1 MSEKPFLAA
10 FLAAA
15 HGVHISG
22 AGTKETSYY
31 TSLDNLLDGIGAMLK
46 PKVRCVMQLK
56 SLGAGNPDG
65 GLFTADQFDR
75 KTEAPKNIAAP
86 GRGVLEVKA
95 PGEAVDFT
103 AASVQVAKYWDR
115 YRLVLV
121 TNLRDWLLIGERAGE
136 RVALERYTLA
146 DTEAAFWSL
155 AAHPLKAQQEQGR
168 AFADFVARGML
179 QLAPLR
185 EPKDLA
191 WLLASY
197 AREAAHRVEKAT
209 PTAQKQLDVLRQSLE
224 SALGVDF
231 DAKDGQH
238 FFRST
243 LVQTLFYGVFAAWVL
258 RHQGNASGSFD
269 WRTAAY
275 DLNVPMISALFEQ
288 LSQPTKL
295 KALDL
300 TVVLDW
306 AADALN
312 RVDQPTFFKKFEA
325 RQSVQYFYEPFLE
338 AFDPALRKQLG
349 VWYTPREIVRYQV
362 ERVDHA
368 LRTELGIADGLA
380 DPQVVVLD
388 PCCGTGAYLVEVLDL
403 ISRRLAQQGNAA
415 LAGQELKQAAQQRIF
430 GFELL
435 PAPYVVAHLQLGLL
449 LRSLN
454 APLESHASGGG
465 ERVGVF
471 LTNALTGW
479 EPLKA
484 PKTQLLPFPELAAER
499 DAANSVKREQKILVI
514 LGNPPYNGYA
524 GVVIGEERELSNAYR
539 KAKTGPQP
547 QGQGLNELYVRFFRM
562 AERQIVEHTGRG
574 IVCYISNSSWLDGLS
589 HTAMRER
596 FLEAFDH
603 IRIDNLH
610 GDKYRTGK
618 LTPHGKPD
626 PSAFSTP
633 QNREGIQ
640 VGTAIATL
648 VRRAP
653 PEQAALV
660 EQRDWYGRNKL
671 EDLASAAEALDA
683 LAYQPF
689 TPQMALGRTLVGKAA
704 SQDYLLWPT
713 LPALFPVSYPGVKT
727 SRDAAL
733 VDIDRSSLVSRM
745 TRYFDDAIDSLTLV
759 QEAPVLV
766 SDASRFDSQKTRR
779 ELIAK
784 GMATGHVV
792 RYAYRPFDVRWL
804 YWHENTKLL
813 DEKRADYFP
822 QVFPTNHWLLTTG
835 RTRKGI
841 PEPPITT
848 TRLADLNVMDSGL
861 RATPLLVRQVHG
873 SMEGVT
879 STGDPNL
886 SEQAAGY
893 LKQLKAADDELFFHS
908 LAAMHSAAYRE
919 GNAGALRQEWP
930 RIPLPAQ
937 LDVLRASAELGRE
950 IAVLL
955 DTETPVPGVTSGTPH
970 PCLKSI
976 ASVARLDGAP
986 LAASDFA
993 LSVGWGSGGKGGVT
1007 MPGKGRVENRAAS
1020 AAEAAGGFGATTH
1033 DVYLNA
1039 NTCWRHVPP
1048 DVWNYTLGGYQV
1060 LKKWLS
1066 YREQSL
1072 LGRPLMLDEIKMFTA
1087 IARRIAALLS
1097 LRERLDANY
1106 LAVSS
1111 DTMPLEP
1118 KS

>member
-1 MSEKPFLAA
+1 MADKPFLAA

-31 TSLDNLLDGIGAMLK
+31 TALDNLLDGIGETQK
-46 PKVRCVMQLK
+46 PRVRCVMQLK

-86 GRGVLEVKA
+86 ARGVLEVKA

-103 AASVQVAKYWDR
+103 AASAQVAKYWDR

-121 TNLRDWLLIGERAGE
+121 TNLRAWLLIGERAGR

-146 DTEAAFWSL
+146 ATETAFWSL
-155 AAHPLKAQQEQGR
+155 AAHPAKAQQEQGR
-168 AFADFVARGML
+168 AFADFIARVML
-179 QLAPLR
+179 HNAPLG

-197 AREAAHRVEKAT
+197 AREAAHRVERAT
-209 PTAQKQLDVLRQSLE
+209 PTAQQQLDVLKQSLE

-231 DAKDGQH
+231 DAKDGEH

-258 RHQGNASGSFD
+258 RHQGNASGPFD
-269 WRTAAY
+269 WKTAAY

-403 ISRRLAQQGNAA
+403 IARRLAAQGNAA

-454 APLESHASGGG
+454 APLQSHASGGG

-524 GVVIGEERELSNAYR
+524 GVVIGEERELSDAYR

-574 IVCYISNSSWLDGLS
+574 IVCFISNSSWLDGLS

-618 LTPHGKPD
+618 VTPDGEPD
-626 PSAFSTP
+626 PSAFSTS

-640 VGTAIATL
+640 VGTAISTL

-653 PEQAALV
+653 PTQAALV
-660 EQRDWYGRNKL
+660 EQCDWYGRGKL
-671 EDLASAAEALDA
+671 EDLASAAGALDA
-683 LAYQPF
+683 LTYRSV
-689 TPQMALGRTLVGKAA
+689 TPQVALGRTLVGEAA
-704 SQDYLLWPT
+704 SADYLLWPT
-713 LPALFPVSYPGVKT
+713 LPELFPVSYPGVKT

-733 VDIDRSSLVSRM
+733 VDIDRSALEGRI
-745 TRYFDDAIDSLTLV
+745 TRYFDSNVEDALIAGEASDLLH
-759 QEAPVLV
+759 EAPGFDPRATRKQLQ
-766 SDASRFDSQKTRR
+766 SRGIGSGAF
-779 ELIAK
+779 
-784 GMATGHVV
+784 V
-792 RYAYRPFDVRWL
+792 RYAYRPFDTRWL
-804 YWHENTKLL
+804 YWHGETKLL
-813 DEKRADYFP
+813 DRNRPDYMPQAFAGNYSLVSQQKPRREWSQPQCIAALGCLDLMDRGASCFP
-822 QVFPTNHWLLTTG
+822 MLLDSSAG
-835 RTRKGI
+835 DSLG
-841 PEPPITT
+841 
-848 TRLADLNVMDSGL
+848 LASHS
-861 RATPLLVRQVHG
+861 A
-873 SMEGVT
+873 
-879 STGDPNL
+879 PNL
-886 SEQAAGY
+886 HADAAKYVMSIG
-893 LKQLKAADDELFFHS
+893 ADASDPFFHA
-908 LAAMHSAAYRE
+908 LAVMHSTAYCAANE
-919 GNAGALRQEWP
+919 GALRQDWP

-937 LDVLRASAELGRE
+937 LDVLRTSAQLGRE

-955 DTETPVPGVTSGTPH
+955 DTETPVPGVTSGTPR
-970 PCLKSI
+970 PELKAI
-976 ASVARLDGAP
+976 ASVARLDGQP
-986 LAASDFA
+986 LAAADFA
-993 LSVGWGSGGKGGVT
+993 LTAGWGSAGQGGVT
-1007 MPGKGRVENRAAS
+1007 MPGKGRVDNRAAL
-1020 AAEAAGGFGATTH
+1020 AEEAAGGFGTATH

-1039 NTCWRHVPP
+1039 QACWRHVPP
-1048 DVWNYTLGGYQV
+1048 DVWSYTLGGYQV

-1066 YREQSL
+1066 YREQTL
-1072 LGRPLMLDEIKMFTA
+1072 LGRALTLDEVKTFTA

-1097 LRERLDANY
+1097 LRDRLDANY
-1106 LAVSS
+1106 LAVSCN
-1111 DTMPLEP
+1111 TVAF
-1118 KS
+1118 KSKP

>member
-1 MSEKPFLAA
+1 MADKPHLAA
-10 FLAAA
+10 FLAAV

-31 TSLDNLLDGIGAMLK
+31 TALNNLLNGIGETVK

-75 KTEAPKNIAAP
+75 KTEAPKDIAAP
-86 GRGVLEVKA
+86 SRGVIEVKA
-95 PGEAVDFT
+95 PNEAVDFT
-103 AASVQVAKYWDR
+103 AASAQVAKYWDR
-115 YRLVLV
+115 YRGVLV
-121 TNLRDWLLIGERAGE
+121 TNLRDWLLIGERAGQ

-146 DTEAAFWSL
+146 GSEGDFWSL
-155 AAHPLKAQQEQGR
+155 AAHPTKAQQEQGR
-168 AFADFVARGML
+168 AFADFIVRVML
-179 QLAPLR
+179 HDAPLG

-191 WLLASY
+191 WLLATY
-197 AREAAHRVEKAT
+197 AREAVHRVERAT
-209 PTAQKQLDVLRQSLE
+209 PTAKQQLEVLKQSLE

-231 DAKDGQH
+231 DAKDGEH

-258 RHQGNASGSFD
+258 RHQSKAVGSFD

-275 DLNVPMISALFEQ
+275 DLSVPMISALFEQ

-312 RVDQPTFFKKFEA
+312 RVDQATFFKKFA
-325 RQSVQYFYEPFLE
+325 AQDSVQYFYEPFLE
-338 AFDPALRKQLG
+338 AFDPTLRKQLG
-349 VWYTPREIVRYQV
+349 VWYTPRQIVRYQV

-388 PCCGTGAYLVEVLDL
+388 PCCGTGAYLVEVLEL
-403 ISRRLAQQGNAA
+403 IARRLKAQGNAA

-454 APLESHASGGG
+454 APLQSHATGGD

-479 EPLKA
+479 EPLKE
-484 PKTQLLPFPELAAER
+484 PKKLLLPFPELAAER
-499 DAANSVKREQKILVI
+499 DAANSVKREQTILVV
-514 LGNPPYNGYA
+514 LGNPPYNGLA
-524 GVVIGEERELSNAYR
+524 GVVVGEERELSDAYR

-562 AERQIVEHTGRG
+562 AERQIVEHSGRG
-574 IVCYISNSSWLDGLS
+574 IVCFISNSSWLDGLS

-618 LTPHGKPD
+618 LTPDGDPD

-653 PEQAALV
+653 AEQAALV
-660 EQRDWYGRNKL
+660 EQRDWYGRGKL
-671 EDLASAAEALDA
+671 DRLAAAANELDSMVYTA
-683 LAYQPF
+683 VA
-689 TPQMALGRTLVGKAA
+689 PQLSLGRTLVGKTV
-704 SQDYLLWPT
+704 SSEYMQWP
-713 LPALFPVSYPGVKT
+713 LVPELFPISFSGVQTK
-727 SRDAAL
+727 RDDAL
-733 VDIDRSSLVSRM
+733 VDMRHEQIRARM
-745 TRYFDDAIDSLTLV
+745 GVYFDTASPELVLRATVPSLMRDST
-759 QEAPVLV
+759 
-766 SDASRFDSQKTRR
+766 RFDYQVTRDR
-779 ELIAK
+779 LLK
-784 GMATGHVV
+784 RGMLSANVV
-792 RYAYRPFDVRWL
+792 PYLYRPFDLRWV
-804 YWHENTKLL
+804 YWEPETKLL
-813 DEKRADYFP
+813 GEKSPDYFP
-822 QVFPTNHWLLTTG
+822 QVFPGNRWLLTTG

-841 PEPPITT
+841 PAPPIAA
-848 TRLADLNVMDSGL
+848 TRLADLNLMDSGL
-861 RATPLLVRQVHG
+861 RATPMLLRQVHG
-873 SMEGVT
+873 TLDGVA
-879 STGDPNL
+879 STGHPNL
-886 SEQAAGY
+886 SQQAAAY
-893 LKQLKAADDELFFHS
+893 LKQLQASHEDLFFHA
-908 LAAMHSAAYRE
+908 LAVMHSAVYRE
-919 GNAGALRQEWP
+919 TNAGALRQEWP
-930 RIPLPAQ
+930 RVPLPAHVDALQ
-937 LDVLRASAELGRE
+937 ASADLGRE
-950 IAVLL
+950 LAALL
-955 DTETPVPGVTSGTPH
+955 DTETPVPGVTSGTPR
-970 PCLKSI
+970 PELKTI
-976 ASVARLDGAP
+976 ASIERLDGAP
-986 LAASDFA
+986 LAAADFA
-993 LSVGWGSGGKGGVT
+993 LTVGWGSAGQGGVT
-1007 MPGKGRVENRAAS
+1007 MPGKGRVENRAVS

-1033 DVYLNA
+1033 DVYLNPRA
-1039 NTCWRHVPP
+1039 CWRNVPP
-1048 DVWNYTLGGYQV
+1048 GVWNYTLGGYQV

-1072 LGRPLMLDEIKMFTA
+1072 LGR
-1087 IARRIAALLS
+1087 S
-1097 LRERLDANY
+1097 LTLGNR
-1106 LAVSS
+1106 
-1111 DTMPLEP
+1111 
-1118 KS
+1118 

>member
-1 MSEKPFLAA
+1 MADKPFLAA

-15 HGVHISG
+15 HVVHISG

-31 TSLDNLLDGIGAMLK
+31 TALDNLLDGIGETLK

-86 GRGVLEVKA
+86 ARGVLEVKA

-103 AASVQVAKYWDR
+103 AASAQVGKYWDR

-121 TNLRDWLLIGERAGE
+121 TNLRDWLLIGERAGQ
-136 RVALERYTLA
+136 RVALERHTLA
-146 DTEAAFWSL
+146 DSEAGFWAL
-155 AAHPLKAQQEQGR
+155 AAHPAKAQQERGQ
-168 AFADFVARGML
+168 AFADFMARVML
-179 QLAPLR
+179 HAAPLG

-197 AREAAHRVEKAT
+197 AREAAHRVERAS
-209 PTAQKQLDVLRQSLE
+209 PAAQQQLAVLKQSLE
-224 SALGVDF
+224 SALGVNF
-231 DAKDGQH
+231 DAKDGEH

-258 RHQGNASGSFD
+258 RHQGNASGPFD
-269 WRTAAY
+269 WKTAAY

-368 LRTELGIADGLA
+368 LRNELGIADGLA

-403 ISRRLAQQGNAA
+403 IARRLSAQGNAA

-454 APLESHASGGG
+454 APLQSHASGGG

-514 LGNPPYNGYA
+514 LGNPPYNGFA
-524 GVVIGEERELSNAYR
+524 GVVVGEERELSDAYR

-574 IVCYISNSSWLDGLS
+574 IVCFISNSSWLDGLS

-618 LTPHGKPD
+618 LTPDGEPD

-653 PEQAALV
+653 PTQAALA
-660 EQRDWYGRNKL
+660 EQRDWYGRSKL
-671 EDLASAAEALDA
+671 EDLASAAGALDTLTYDSA
-683 LAYQPF
+683 
-689 TPQMALGRTLVGKAA
+689 TPQVALGRTLVGKAA
-704 SQDYLLWPT
+704 TADYLKWPT
-713 LPALFPVSYPGVKT
+713 LPELFPVSYPGVKT

-733 VDIDRSSLVSRM
+733 VDIDRSALVARM
-745 TRYFDDAIDSLTLV
+745 TRYFDDTVDDAALA
-759 QEAPVLV
+759 QEAPELT
-766 SDASRFDSQKTRR
+766 SDASGFDAKKARR
-779 ELIAK
+779 DLIAR
-784 GMATGHVV
+784 GMATGHFV

-804 YWHENTKLL
+804 FWHEDMKLL
-813 DEKRADYFP
+813 DRNRPDYFP
-822 QVFPTNHWLLTTG
+822 QAFVGNHSLVSQQKPRREWSRPQCIAALGCLDLMDRGASCFPMLLDSSAADSLG
-835 RTRKGI
+835 
-841 PEPPITT
+841 
-848 TRLADLNVMDSGL
+848 LASHS
-861 RATPLLVRQVHG
+861 A
-873 SMEGVT
+873 
-879 STGDPNL
+879 PNL
-886 SEQAAGY
+886 HADAAKYATSIG
-893 LKQLKAADDELFFHS
+893 ADARDPFFHA
-908 LAAMHSAAYRE
+908 LAVMHSAAYCAANE
-919 GNAGALRQEWP
+919 GALRQDWP
-930 RIPLPAQ
+930 RIPLPAR
-937 LDVLRASAELGRE
+937 LDALRASAELGRE
-950 IAVLL
+950 IAALL
-955 DTETPVPGVTSGTPH
+955 DTEAAVMGVTSGTPR
-970 PCLKSI
+970 PELKTIGSI
-976 ASVARLDGAP
+976 ARLDGQP
-986 LAASDFA
+986 LAAADFA
-993 LSVGWGSGGKGGVT
+993 LTAGWGSAGQGGVT

-1020 AAEAAGGFGATTH
+1020 TEEAAGGFGSATH

-1039 NTCWRHVPP
+1039 QACWRHVPP
-1048 DVWNYTLGGYQV
+1048 EVWSYTLGGYQV

-1066 YREQSL
+1066 YREQTL
-1072 LGRPLMLDEIKMFTA
+1072 LGRPLALDEVKTFTA
-1087 IARRIAALLS
+1087 IARRVAALLS
-1097 LRERLDANY
+1097 LRDRLDANY
-1106 LAVSS
+1106 AAVSAN
-1111 DTMPLEP
+1111 TVPF
-1118 KS
+1118 KSKP

>member
-1 MSEKPFLAA
+1 MSDKPFLAS

-15 HGVHISG
+15 HAVHISG

-31 TSLDNLLDGIGAMLK
+31 TSLDNLLDGIGETLK

-86 GRGVLEVKA
+86 ARGVLEVKA
-95 PGEAVDFT
+95 PSETVDFT

-121 TNLRDWLLIGERAGE
+121 TNLRDWLLIGERAGK

-146 DTEAAFWSL
+146 DTEAAFWVL
-155 AAHPLKAQQEQGR
+155 AAHPVPAQQEQGR
-168 AFADFVARGML
+168 AFADFVARVMHH
-179 QLAPLR
+179 LAPLR
-185 EPKDLA
+185 EPRDLA

-197 AREAAHRVEKAT
+197 AREALHRIEKAA
-209 PTAQKQLDVLRQSLE
+209 PSAQKQLDVLKQSLE

-231 DAKDGQH
+231 DAKDGEH

-258 RHQGNASGSFD
+258 RHQGNANGSFD
-269 WRTAAY
+269 WKTAAY

-306 AADALN
+306 AGDALN
-312 RVDQPTFFKKFEA
+312 RVDQATFFKKFEA

-349 VWYTPREIVRYQV
+349 VWYTPGEIVRYQV

-368 LRTELGIADGLA
+368 LRTELGVADGLA

-403 ISRRLAQQGNAA
+403 ISRHLAAQGSAA
-415 LAGQELKQAAQQRIF
+415 LAGHELKLAAQQRIF

-454 APLESHASGGG
+454 APLKSQASGGG

-484 PKTQLLPFPELAAER
+484 PKTQMLPFPELAAER
-499 DAANSVKREQKILVI
+499 DAANSVKREQKILVV

-524 GVVIGEERELSNAYR
+524 GVVIGEERELSDAYR

-574 IVCYISNSSWLDGLS
+574 IICFISNSSWLDGLS

-596 FLEAFDH
+596 LLEAFDH

-610 GDKYRTGK
+610 GDKFRTGK
-618 LTPHGKPD
+618 LTPEGQPD

-640 VGTAIATL
+640 VGTAVATL

-653 PEQAALV
+653 PEHAAVV

-671 EDLASAAEALDA
+671 KDLASAFGALDA
-683 LAYQPF
+683 LSYQPF
-689 TPQMALGRTLVGKAA
+689 TPQMALGRALVGKAA
-704 SQDYLLWPT
+704 SADYLLWPT
-713 LPALFPVSYPGVKT
+713 LPELFPVSYPGVKT
-727 SRDAAL
+727 SRDAVL
-733 VDIDRSSLVSRM
+733 VDIDRSALVSRM
-745 TRYFDDAIDSLTLV
+745 TRYFDGAIEDMTLA
-759 QEAPVLV
+759 QEAPELV
-766 SDASRFDSQKTRR
+766 GDAPRFDAKKVRK

-784 GMATGHVV
+784 GMTTGHVG

-804 YWHENTKLL
+804 FWHEDTKLL

-822 QVFPTNHWLLTTG
+822 QIFSGNLWLLTTG
-835 RTRKGI
+835 RTRKGLA
-841 PEPPITT
+841 EPPIAATC
-848 TRLADLNVMDSGL
+848 LADLNLMDSGL
-861 RATPLLVRQVHG
+861 RATPLLVRPVHG
-873 SMEGVT
+873 SLSGVD
-879 STGDPNL
+879 STAHPNL
-886 SEQAAGY
+886 SEHAVAY
-893 LKQLKAADDELFFHS
+893 LKHLQSSHEDLFFHS
-908 LAAMHSAAYRE
+908 LALMHSVAYRE
-919 GNAGALRQEWP
+919 AHAGALRQDWP
-930 RIPLPAQ
+930 RIPLPA
-937 LDVLRASAELGRE
+937 LVDVLRASAELGHE
-950 IAVLL
+950 IAALL
-955 DTETPVPGVTSGTPH
+955 DTEAPVPGVTSGVPY
-970 PCLKSI
+970 PELKSI
-976 ASVARLDGAP
+976 ASLARLDGAP

-993 LSVGWGSGGKGGVT
+993 LSVGWGSAGKGGVT
-1007 MPGKGRVENRAAS
+1007 MPGKGRVESRTAS
-1020 AAEAAGGFGATTH
+1020 PAEATGGFGAMTH
-1033 DVYLNA
+1033 DVFLNA

-1072 LGRPLMLDEIKMFTA
+1072 LGRPLTLDEMKMFTA
-1087 IARRIAALLS
+1087 IARRIAALLL

-1111 DTMPLEP
+1111 NTVALKP